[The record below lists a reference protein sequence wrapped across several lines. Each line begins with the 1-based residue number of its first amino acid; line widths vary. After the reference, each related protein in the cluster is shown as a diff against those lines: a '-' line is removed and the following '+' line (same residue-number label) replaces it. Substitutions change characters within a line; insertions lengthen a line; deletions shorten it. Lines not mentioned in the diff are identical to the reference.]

1 MRDGI
6 EGFTL
11 IELMIAVAII
21 GILLSIALPNYSDYI
36 IRSRITEATSAL
48 SAKRAQMEMY
58 FDNQRTYV
66 GSPVCPEEP
75 PEDTLTSKVFKF
87 KCDPAADATTY
98 TLLATGVGAMAGFG
112 FSIDQGNTKLTTAVP
127 SGWTIHTTDGVPD
140 KCWITNKAGAC

>member
-66 GSPVCPEEP
+66 GSPVCPK
-75 PEDTLTSKVFKF
+75 DTSTSKVFEF
-87 KCDPAADATTY
+87 KCNPSPPGASTY
-98 TLLATGVGAMAGFG
+98 ILEALGVGAMTGFT
-112 FSIDQGNTKLTTAVP
+112 FTIDQENTRVTKTVP
-127 SGWTIHTTDGVPD
+127 AGWTAKAD
-140 KCWITNKAGAC
+140 CWITNKSGTC